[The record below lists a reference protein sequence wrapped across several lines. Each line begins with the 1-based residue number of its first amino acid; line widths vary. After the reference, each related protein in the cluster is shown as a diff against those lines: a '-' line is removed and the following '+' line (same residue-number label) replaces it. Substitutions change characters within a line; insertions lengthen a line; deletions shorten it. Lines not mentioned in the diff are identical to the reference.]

1 MELTTAIQTL
11 VIEALQSGYELERD
25 AIKLETDLG
34 DLGFD
39 SLGLTAVV
47 ARAESEYGVEFSPE
61 HILEM
66 YQSMRVSDLAQAIEA
81 GVAAHRAGNGG

>member
-1 MELTTAIQTL
+1 MELNALQIL
-11 VIEALQSGYELERD
+11 VLEALQSGYGLEQGSLALD
-25 AIKLETDLG
+25 TDLG

-47 ARAESEYGVEFSPE
+47 ARAESEYGVEFTSD

-66 YQSMRVSDLAQAIEA
+66 YQSMRVADLARAIEA
-81 GVAAHRAGNGG
+81 GIADQRAAAQS